1 MKKKLQH
8 PFIYTVACILI
19 LFLIMALCWLM
30 YPVDDW
36 RDGTS
41 PLSTE
46 TIYDICYKLDLHK
59 KSDACLLKTSIYAPD
74 MFADIES
81 SFVIGQNDFE
91 YVQSKLSKYLVY
103 LEDSE
108 FGGKYVSF
116 GAWYDFQ
123 GDGMTALIF
132 IFEGTHEKNVL
143 RWFNHFY
150 WEPGNFKAGEG

>member
-1 MKKKLQH
+1 
-8 PFIYTVACILI
+8 
-19 LFLIMALCWLM
+19 M
-30 YPVDDW
+30 YPVNDW
-36 RDGTS
+36 RDDTS
-41 PLSTE
+41 PLSNE
-46 TIYDICYKLDLHK
+46 TINDICFNLDLYQ
-59 KSDACLLKTSIYAPD
+59 KSKACSSEIPIYASD
-74 MFADIES
+74 IFADIES
-81 SFVIGQNDFE
+81 SFVKDQNDFE

-108 FGGKYVSF
+108 FGGKYTSF

-143 RWFNHFY
+143 RWFSQFY